1 MAANNSINISTLAHG
16 HPIARQMSVGHIH
29 GSDQVRRGENSTTRR
44 ASSSTRQ
51 SVTVD
56 NLIVVEFACASERA
70 SERAREIDNHERK
83 RIHKFRVAARVRLYE
98 NYKAINYDRD
108 KLSSRGAIIERE
120 PR

>member
-1 MAANNSINISTLAHG
+1 
-16 HPIARQMSVGHIH
+16 MSVAHIH

-56 NLIVVEFACASERA
+56 NLTVVEFACASERA
-70 SERAREIDNHERK
+70 REIDNRERK